1 MSQALEGG
9 SKINVIFL
17 YQAIVRTR
25 IAGSEGGESL
35 HDSVTA
41 RHLIRNWSET
51 YSEAMLEVEKITDNT
66 GLSGESED
74 KEVNSR
80 SKISSDDDAAA

>member
-1 MSQALEGG
+1 MALREGP
-9 SKINVIFL
+9 
-17 YQAIVRTR
+17 
-25 IAGSEGGESL
+25 L

-51 YSEAMLEVEKITDNT
+51 YSEAMLEVEKITDNK

-74 KEVNSR
+74 KEVNSAKQNSTR
-80 SKISSDDDAAA
+80 MMTV

>member
-1 MSQALEGG
+1 MLS
-9 SKINVIFL
+9 SL
-17 YQAIVRTR
+17 YQAILRTR
-25 IAGSEGGESL
+25 IAGTEGGESL

-51 YSEAMLEVEKITDNT
+51 YSEAMLEVEKITDNK

-80 SKISSDDDAAA
+80 EAKFNSNDDAAA